1 MSTKNSNNP
10 YTVCMVYDR
19 HNRPFEQF
27 TEELNKISQE
37 ENDILFIRRCKENTE
52 KDKDQGYV
60 ACVKKYINDNYS
72 QNEDYKNTSGIVIK
86 RFRPNNVPL
95 GNNMTWGFFIKT
107 DKVSPQYIIDIFNR
121 FEDCGFLMKE
131 SYQIVFPRPYPDG
144 NHRNYL
150 IVTFRKNNDSY
161 PRTFIRKLMVLLNN
175 SYYGEH
181 LLKVSWLSNSVMKDI
196 LHGENKSFTQ
206 KEIKNTSQ

>member
-1 MSTKNSNNP
+1 MSSKSNNNP
-10 YTVCMVYDR
+10 YTVCMVYDSL
-19 HNRPFEQF
+19 NRSFEKF
-27 TEELNKISQE
+27 SEEFNKISKE

-60 ACVKKYINDNYS
+60 ACVKKFINDDYS
-72 QNEDYKNTSGIVIK
+72 QNEEYKTTSGIVIK
-86 RFRPNNVPL
+86 RFRPNNIPL
-95 GNNMTWGFFIKT
+95 GNNMTWGFHIKT
-107 DKVSPQYIIDIFNR
+107 NKIDPRYVIELFNN
-121 FEDCGFLMKE
+121 FERSGFLMKE

-144 NHRNYL
+144 TSRDYL

-181 LLKVSWLSNSVMKDI
+181 LLKVNWLSNSVMKDI
-196 LHGENKSFTQ
+196 LHGENKNFSQ
-206 KEIKNTSQ
+206 KQKQVAVQ